1 MVSRNLTIQNN
12 SEDEFMEPH
21 LDLLGVLDSSDT
33 LQLMVTG
40 KYSDAIR
47 SFLVNL
53 VSGTSAKSMSTL
65 TVLRSLSA
73 SLALS

>member
-12 SEDEFMEPH
+12 SEDKFMEPH
-21 LDLLGVLDSSDT
+21 LDLGVLDSSDT

-53 VSGTSAKSMSTL
+53 VSGISAKSMSTL

>member
-1 MVSRNLTIQNN
+1 MSSRNLTIQNN
-12 SEDEFMEPH
+12 SKDKFMEPH
-21 LDLLGVLDSSDT
+21 LDLMGVLDSSDT